1 MNSKDYQAIF
11 SSFSNKKIFYNYPLK
26 DFSSF
31 HSGGAADVLLLPSN
45 IEEIKAAMS
54 LCKQNEIPV
63 QVLGKGSNVLISD
76 KGIRGLTIYLHS
88 NFDQIQ
94 IKDNLIYAN
103 VGTSLAQLAAL
114 AASNNLSGLEFAA
127 GIPGSLGGAI
137 LMNASAYDGEIKN
150 VVENSSYLNEENE
163 IKELNKEDH
172 QFDYRHSFYS
182 DKPYIILRAEL
193 KLQKGKRLEIY
204 EKMNEFQIK
213 RRQSQPLDKYSGGS
227 AFKRPTGY
235 FAGKLISDAGLKGYS
250 TQNAGVSAKHA
261 GFVVNY
267 GEATASEI
275 NSVFRHVKEEV
286 KKQFGIDLHP
296 EVKWLGEGDAEEIA
310 WKL

>member
-1 MNSKDYQAIF
+1 
-11 SSFSNKKIFYNYPLK
+11 
-26 DFSSF
+26 
-31 HSGGAADVLLLPSN
+31 
-45 IEEIKAAMS
+45 MS

-275 NSVFRHVKEEV
+275 NSVFRHVKEDV

-296 EVKWLGEGDAEEIA
+296 EVKWLGEWDAEEIA